1 MLGDLRVDI
10 GSILLGPQQPRE
22 GVKTL
27 CNGLF
32 CRPRLALAV
41 RHEQVVEFAPIGGL
55 LEVLAQLVRHDAA
68 LPKRSHHRNAAVDQV
83 PDIRELLQDAL
94 DAAFVDTR
102 AQIGAVP
109 CEKRG

>member
-1 MLGDLRVDI
+1 MLGDFSFDI
-10 GSILLGPQQPRE
+10 GTILLGPQEPRE
-22 GVKTL
+22 GVETL
-27 CNGLF
+27 FDGLF
-32 CRPRLALAV
+32 CRARLALSV
-41 RHEQVVEFAPIGGL
+41 RHEQVVEFTPVGGL

-68 LPKRSHHRNAAVDQV
+68 LPQRSHHRNAAVDQV

-102 AQIGAVP
+102 AQVGAIA